1 MTTLTSPHDLLA
13 AIPFLIGYHPEDS
26 LVVVSI
32 KENAV
37 GMAMR
42 IDYPV
47 DLPEGAYDLLASHLQ
62 RDLATG
68 ALLVAYVPS
77 DRRDGEIVLADAS
90 AALTRIGIS
99 TDESLIIQGGRYR
112 SVLCQDQSCCP
123 AEGNLIPEIDGSRI
137 AVEHVVAGRAMPFAN
152 LQALTDSI
160 ASLPVASEQRWIDQV
175 KSFQLSPSAADLT
188 KLQRDGATAVIDLA
202 GEFASG
208 RIGQDLELTARVIGR
223 LSDIQVR
230 DFALGSHDEENVDN
244 YFQMWRHLMRI
255 APKGFIAPVAS
266 LCAALAY
273 ESGDGA
279 LAHRALDRALEDVNG
294 YSLALLLRRVFTAGW
309 PPASFA
315 AMRREL
321 HPKVCA
327 GIFGLDLPPGH
338 EF

>member
-32 KENAV
+32 KDNAV

-47 DLPEGAYDLLASHLQ
+47 DLPEGAYDLLASHLHREQ
-62 RDLATG
+62 STG
-68 ALLVAYVPS
+68 GLLVAYVPR
-77 DRRDGEIVLADAS
+77 DRNDGEVVLKQAS
-90 AALTRIGIS
+90 GALSRVGIT
-99 TDESLIIQGGRYR
+99 TDESLIIQNGRFR
-112 SVLCQDQSCCP
+112 SILCSDQSCCA
-123 AEGNLIPEIDGSRI
+123 AEGNLIPELNGSRI
-137 AVEHVVAGRAMPFAN
+137 AVEHVVAGHAMPFTN

-160 ASLPVASEQRWIDQV
+160 AALAVASEDHWIEQV
-175 KSFQLSPSAADLT
+175 KSFEVGKDVTDLT
-188 KLQRDGATAVIDLA
+188 RVQRDGATAVIDLA

-230 DFALGSHDEENVDN
+230 DFALGTHDENTIDT

-255 APKGFIAPVAS
+255 APIGFVAPIAS

-327 GIFGLDLPPGH
+327 GIFGETLPPG
-338 EF
+338 FGL